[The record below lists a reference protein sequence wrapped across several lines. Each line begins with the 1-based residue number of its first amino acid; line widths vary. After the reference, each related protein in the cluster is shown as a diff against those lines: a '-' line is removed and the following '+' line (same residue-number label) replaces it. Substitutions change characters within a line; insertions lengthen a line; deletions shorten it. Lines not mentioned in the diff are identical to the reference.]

1 MPRSADSPTPTRRDG
16 YPPAPLE
23 LPARQRALWHGIVRS
38 KPPAWWDSG
47 CLPLL
52 RCLVGHVETHE
63 LIAAEFARVGDL
75 AAPVALARLE
85 MLSRLRDRE
94 SKAVATLAA
103 KLRLT
108 PQSRYTPASAS
119 TAARRAGAPAWDA
132 PPPNPFER
140 YMLRVRQ

>member
-1 MPRSADSPTPTRRDG
+1 MPRSADSPTPARSDG
-16 YPPAPLE
+16 YPPAPLA

-52 RCLVGHVETHE
+52 RCLVGHVETCERVEAE
-63 LIAAEFARVGDL
+63 LCKVADL
-75 AAPVALARLE
+75 GEPAALAQLE

-94 SKAVATLAA
+94 SRAVATLAA

-119 TAARRAGAPAWDA
+119 TAARRAGAPAWDT